1 MVTLN
6 TIAYNILKNYRIQ
19 TKVSD
24 DLDIRYIYQWV
35 NNARAKYVKQRLD
48 KSTFEIDQSLVQSLG
63 AVELELVDSSIAMSL
78 STPLPA
84 DKYFL
89 RTKLPIPKTIDRSG
103 HPGTFVRIGP
113 ADRYELKYKVL
124 THEDALSFGFGKF
137 NKKDVCAFV
146 IDDKVYLC
154 SRDMTI
160 KNLKWIDIRGV
171 FQDAMAAGLFTNVTY
186 DENSAYP
193 IGEDMVHDIEK
204 LIYTEKLAPLSG
216 EKEDTNNN
224 GANDIINV
232 GLGGKR

>member
-1 MVTLN
+1 MQQRHQQVVSYVLLGEKSSDEGQKHHDKHNPVVGTADKAHDGVLYAAPGKKETAKN
-6 TIAYNILKNYRIQ
+6 NGDRHTIADVFR
-19 TKVSD
+19 
-24 DLDIRYIYQWV
+24 
-35 NNARAKYVKQRLD
+35 QRPQHQP
-48 KSTFEIDQSLVQSLG
+48 EV
-63 AVELELVDSSIAMSL
+63 IA
-78 STPLPA
+78 
-84 DKYFL
+84 
-89 RTKLPIPKTIDRSG
+89 
-103 HPGTFVRIGP
+103 GTFVRIGP

-171 FQDAMAAGLFTNVTY
+171 FQDPMAAGLFANVAY

-193 IGEDMVHDIEK
+193 IGEDMVQDIEK
-204 LIYTEKLAPLSG
+204 LIYTEKLAPLLG
-216 EKEDTNNN
+216 EREDTNNN

>member
-24 DLDIRYIYQWV
+24 DLDIRYVYQWV
-35 NNARAKYVKQRLD
+35 NNTRAKYIKQRLD
-48 KSTFEIDQSLVQSLG
+48 KSIFEIDQSLIQSLG

-78 STPLPA
+78 PTPLPA

-89 RTKLPIPKTIDRSG
+89 RTKLSIPKTIDRSG
-103 HPGTFVRIGP
+103 HVGTFVRIGP
-113 ADRYELKYKVL
+113 ADRYELKYKVM

-171 FQDAMAAGLFTNVTY
+171 FQDAMAAGLFANTAF
-186 DENSAYP
+186 DEDSAYP
-193 IGEDMVHDIEK
+193 LGEDMIHDIEK
-204 LIYTEKLAPLSG
+204 LIISEKLAPLLN

-232 GLGGKR
+232 GMGGKR

>member
-19 TKVSD
+19 AKVSD
-24 DLDIRYIYQWV
+24 DLDIRYVYQWV

-63 AVELELVDSSIAMSL
+63 TVELELVDSSIAMSL
-78 STPLPA
+78 PTPLPA

-89 RTKLPIPKTIDRSG
+89 RTKLSIPKTIDRSG

-171 FQDAMAAGLFTNVTY
+171 FQDPMAAGLFTNVAY

-193 IGEDMVHDIEK
+193 IGEDMVQDIEK
-204 LIYTEKLAPLSG
+204 LIYTEKLAPLLG
-216 EKEDTNNN
+216 EKEDTSNSLLSYLLSI
-224 GANDIINV
+224 DT
-232 GLGGKR
+232 LYHQ